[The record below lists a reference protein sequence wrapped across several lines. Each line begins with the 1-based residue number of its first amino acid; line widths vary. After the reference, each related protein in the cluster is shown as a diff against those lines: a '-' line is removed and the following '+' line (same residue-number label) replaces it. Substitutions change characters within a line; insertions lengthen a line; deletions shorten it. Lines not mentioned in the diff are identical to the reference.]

1 VRKELA
7 NSKVPRYQLFNLDS
21 DPGEKDDLLASHPEI
36 AERMQ
41 RELDDIITR
50 GRSRR

>member
-1 VRKELA
+1 LA
-7 NSKVPRYQLFNLDS
+7 NSKVTRFRLFNLDS
-21 DPGEKDDLLASHPEI
+21 DPGEKDDLLAQHPEI

-41 RELDDIITR
+41 RDLDDIITR